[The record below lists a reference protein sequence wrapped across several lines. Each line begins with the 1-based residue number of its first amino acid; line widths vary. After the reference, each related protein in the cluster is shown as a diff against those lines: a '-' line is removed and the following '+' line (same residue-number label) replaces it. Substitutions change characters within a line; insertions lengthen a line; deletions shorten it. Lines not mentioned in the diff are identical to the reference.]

1 MENFHCASKGKTY
14 FEQLAKEEMV
24 KDGDK
29 IKIGIIGAG
38 HLGRYHIECA
48 LRIEGATLEGIYDID
63 IDRSRLISSEYG
75 VSAFADIDEIL
86 DKVDAVCIVTPTST
100 HYEIALRVINAGKHV
115 FIEKP
120 LTDQPGTSWELA
132 RLINDKKIIGRV
144 GHVERYNPSF
154 IAAQKFGLDQPVF
167 IEAHRLAP
175 FNPRGMDVPVV
186 MDLMIHDI
194 DLVLSMV
201 DSEVDHIEANGVGVA
216 GKSADICNARITFKN
231 HAVANLTASRIS
243 LKQMRKLRL
252 FQRDKYIA
260 IDFLNHEVQVVK
272 LLHEEPGD
280 VISMKLDLPDG
291 PRWIAADNPAITKHN
306 AIEEELKEFMHA
318 IRNNSADGVTFDDG
332 ARAVEVAHKILD
344 QITQY
349 EA

>member
-1 MENFHCASKGKTY
+1 MI
-14 FEQLAKEEMV
+14 
-24 KDGDK
+24 KDQDK
-29 IKIGIIGAG
+29 IKLGIIGAG
-38 HLGRYHIECA
+38 HLGRFHIECA
-48 LRIEGATLEGIYDID
+48 QRIEGFSLEGIYDID
-63 IDRSRLISSEYG
+63 SERALQIGEKYNVNTYHNAEELIYS
-75 VSAFADIDEIL
+75 
-86 DKVDAVCIVTPTST
+86 VDAVCIVTPTST
-100 HYEIALRVINAGKHV
+100 HYEIAIQAIAAGKHV

-120 LTDQPGTSWELA
+120 LTDNPETSRKLA
-132 RLINDKKIIGRV
+132 DLMEEKKLIGRV
-144 GHVERYNPSF
+144 GHVERYNPGF
-154 IAAQKFGLDQPVF
+154 IAAQKFGLDRPVF

-194 DLVLSMV
+194 DLVLSMIK
-201 DSEVDHIEANGVGVA
+201 SEVDHIEANGVGVA
-216 GKSADICNARITFKN
+216 GKSADICNARITFRN

-280 VISMKLDLPDG
+280 MMSMKLDLPEG
-291 PRWIAADNPAITKHN
+291 PRWIAADNPAIEKHN
-306 AIEEELKEFMHA
+306 AIEEELKEFYNA
-318 IRNNSADGVTFDDG
+318 IKNNSTHGVTFDDG
-332 ARAVEVAHKILD
+332 AKAVKVAHQIMD

-349 EA
+349 ES

>member
-1 MENFHCASKGKTY
+1 MI
-14 FEQLAKEEMV
+14 
-24 KDGDK
+24 KDQDK
-29 IKIGIIGAG
+29 IKLGIIGAG
-38 HLGRYHIECA
+38 HLGRFHIECA
-48 LRIEGATLEGIYDID
+48 QRIEGFSLEGIYDID
-63 IDRSRLISSEYG
+63 SERSLQIGAQYNVNTYDDANELINSVE
-75 VSAFADIDEIL
+75 
-86 DKVDAVCIVTPTST
+86 AVCIVTPTST
-100 HYEIALRVINAGKHV
+100 HYEIAMQAITAGKHV

-120 LTDQPGTSWELA
+120 LTDHPETSRKLA
-132 RLINDKKIIGRV
+132 DLIEGKKLIGRV

-154 IAAQKFGLDQPVF
+154 IAAQKFGLDSPVF

-194 DLVLSMV
+194 DLVLSMIK
-201 DSEVDHIEANGVGVA
+201 SEVDHIEANGVGVA

-280 VISMKLDLPDG
+280 MMSMKLDLPDG
-291 PRWIAADNPAITKHN
+291 PRWIAADNPGILKHN
-306 AIEEELKEFMHA
+306 AIEEELKEFYNA
-318 IRNNSADGVTFDDG
+318 IRNNSTHGVTFDDG
-332 ARAVEVAHKILD
+332 AKAVEVAHQIMD

-349 EA
+349 ES

>member
-1 MENFHCASKGKTY
+1 MESELGKVR
-14 FEQLAKEEMV
+14 L
-24 KDGDK
+24 
-29 IKIGIIGAG
+29 GIIGAG
-38 HLGRYHIECA
+38 HLGRFHIECA
-48 LRIEGATLEGIYDID
+48 KRIAGFTLAGIYDLD
-63 IDRSRLISSEYG
+63 AGRSAEIGSQYNVHVFQNL
-75 VSAFADIDEIL
+75 DELL
-86 DKVDAVCIVTPTST
+86 DHTDAVCIVTPTST
-100 HYEIALRVINAGKHV
+100 HFDIAMRALEANKHV

-120 LTDQPGTSWELA
+120 LTDHPDTSRQLA
-132 RLINDKKIIGRV
+132 DQIKEKQLVGRV

-154 IAAQKFGLDQPVF
+154 RVAQQSGLDSPVF

-201 DSEVDHIEANGVGVA
+201 KSEVDHIEANGVGVA
-216 GKSADICNARITFKN
+216 GKTADICNARITFKN

-272 LLHEEPGD
+272 LLHEEPMD
-280 VISMKLDLPDG
+280 TLSMKLDLPDG
-291 PRWIAADNPAITKHN
+291 TRWIAADNPEIEKHN
-306 AIEEELKEFMHA
+306 AIEEELKEFYQA
-318 IRNNSADGVTFDDG
+318 IHGASQSGVSFEDG
-332 ARAVEVAHKILD
+332 AKAVGVAHRIMD
-344 QITQY
+344 QITRY
-349 EA
+349 ES